1 VAKILLVE
9 DDKTISSRLCE
20 YLKSDK
26 HVVEL
31 VERGDDALAMLETYR
46 FDVIILDVGLP
57 DLSGLEV
64 CRRFRET
71 GGATP
76 IIMLTAMGAVSD
88 KERGLDSG
96 ADDYLTKP
104 FEPRELSARLR
115 ALLRRPHEVM
125 ANNVLQV
132 RDLRLDLSKA
142 CAFRGEQ
149 EIRLLPKE
157 FALLEFLLR
166 RKDHVFGIDSLL
178 DNVWRSD
185 SSASPEAVRQTVAR
199 LRSKIDRKDEASIIT
214 TVVGLGYTIEAD

>member
-104 FEPRELSARLR
+104 FE
-115 ALLRRPHEVM
+115 HEVM